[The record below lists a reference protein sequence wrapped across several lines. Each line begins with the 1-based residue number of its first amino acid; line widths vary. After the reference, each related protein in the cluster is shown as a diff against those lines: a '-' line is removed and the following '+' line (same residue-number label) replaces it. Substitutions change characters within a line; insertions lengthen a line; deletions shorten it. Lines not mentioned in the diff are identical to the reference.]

1 MLAKADMDK
10 FISTLMEVG
19 YSHMDAG
26 DMYRSHFG
34 SRYHTRADAVTQAF
48 LLVLFDSLPAAFS
61 RLRNLLPETRLRTVN
76 TYAWFPCAPNML
88 QQWLLR
94 IKVCTSLL

>member
-1 MLAKADMDK
+1 
-10 FISTLMEVG
+10 
-19 YSHMDAG
+19 MDAG

-34 SRYHTRADAVTQAF
+34 SRHHTRADEVTQAF